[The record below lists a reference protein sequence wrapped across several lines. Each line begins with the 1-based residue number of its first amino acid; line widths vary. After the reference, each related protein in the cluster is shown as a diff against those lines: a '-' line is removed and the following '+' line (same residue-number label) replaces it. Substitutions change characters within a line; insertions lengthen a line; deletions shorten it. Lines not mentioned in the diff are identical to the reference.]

1 MHFIQIYYLRA
12 YRLICIFKENQLSNI
27 AERKEKNCL
36 NCNATVHG
44 RYCHV
49 CGQENTEPR
58 EKFGHM
64 LTHFVFDLF
73 HFDGKFFRTMKYLL
87 VKPGFMAQE
96 HLRGR
101 RMDYLHPIRLY
112 IFTSAFFFLFFF
124 MVSPGKVDVNIGKKL
139 SDTASIAQSDSE
151 SAEILKLDEN
161 FSSVKE
167 YDSIQQRLPREKQD
181 GYIVRKLQ
189 QQNLI
194 LKDKYPSRKE
204 MMNKVFDVFTHQF
217 PKMLFV
223 SLPLFSFLLF
233 LLYARKK
240 NYYYVDHVVFTLHF
254 YSTVFILIFLA
265 ICLNMLLDWTGFYEI
280 HGKEGKNYLKGAI
293 GSGYLSLLVGFYWY
307 RSLRNFYGQSRRKT
321 IVKFG
326 LQLFINLFLFSLLFL
341 LFFLFS
347 FMII

>member
-1 MHFIQIYYLRA
+1 
-12 YRLICIFKENQLSNI
+12 
-27 AERKEKNCL
+27 
-36 NCNATVHG
+36 
-44 RYCHV
+44 
-49 CGQENTEPR
+49 
-58 EKFGHM
+58 
-64 LTHFVFDLF
+64 
-73 HFDGKFFRTMKYLL
+73 
-87 VKPGFMAQE
+87 MAQE

-124 MVSPGKVDVNIGKKL
+124 MVSPAKVDVNIGKNVN
-139 SDTASIAQSDSE
+139 DTSLIAQSDSV
-151 SAEILKLDEN
+151 SPEIIKLDEN

-167 YDSIQQRLPREKQD
+167 YDSVQQKLPIEKQD

-189 QQNLI
+189 RQNLI
-194 LKDKYPSRKE
+194 LKEKYPSRRE
-204 MMNKVFDVFTHQF
+204 LMNKVFDVFTHQF

-233 LLYARKK
+233 LLYARNK

-254 YSTVFILIFLA
+254 YSTVFILFFLA
-265 ICLNMLLDWTGFYEI
+265 ICLNMLLDWTGLYEI
-280 HGKEGKNYLKGAI
+280 HSKEGKNFLNGAI

-326 LQLFINLFLFSLLFL
+326 LQLFINLFVFSILFL

>member
-1 MHFIQIYYLRA
+1 
-12 YRLICIFKENQLSNI
+12 
-27 AERKEKNCL
+27 
-36 NCNATVHG
+36 
-44 RYCHV
+44 
-49 CGQENTEPR
+49 
-58 EKFGHM
+58 
-64 LTHFVFDLF
+64 
-73 HFDGKFFRTMKYLL
+73 
-87 VKPGFMAQE
+87 MAQE

-124 MVSPGKVDVNIGKKL
+124 MVSPAKVDVNIGKNVN
-139 SDTASIAQSDSE
+139 DTSLIAQSDSV
-151 SAEILKLDEN
+151 SPEIIKLDEN

-167 YDSIQQRLPREKQD
+167 YDSVQQELPIEKQD

-189 QQNLI
+189 RQNLI
-194 LKDKYPSRKE
+194 LKEKYPSRRE
-204 MMNKVFDVFTHQF
+204 LMNKVFDVFTHQF

-233 LLYARKK
+233 LLYARNK
-240 NYYYVDHVVFTLHF
+240 NYYVVFTLHF
-254 YSTVFILIFLA
+254 YSTVFILFFLA
-265 ICLNMLLDWTGFYEI
+265 ICLNMLLDWTGLYEI
-280 HGKEGKNYLKGAI
+280 HSKEGKNFLNGAI

-326 LQLFINLFLFSLLFL
+326 LQLFINLFVFSILFL

>member
-1 MHFIQIYYLRA
+1 M
-12 YRLICIFKENQLSNI
+12 SNI

-139 SDTASIAQSDSE
+139 SDTASIAQSDSA